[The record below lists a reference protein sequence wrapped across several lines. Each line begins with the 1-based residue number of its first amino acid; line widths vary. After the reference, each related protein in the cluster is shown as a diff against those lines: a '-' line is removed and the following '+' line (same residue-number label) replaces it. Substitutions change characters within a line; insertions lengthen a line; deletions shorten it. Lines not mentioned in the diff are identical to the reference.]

1 MAQARAESLRKPT
14 TCNSRLIVGRGAPHL
29 LPVPVPHERRR
40 LDDWAPQHL
49 TGSLRV
55 SVRRRGRTLYEGTS
69 ALAGLERG
77 RGHLG

>member
-1 MAQARAESLRKPT
+1 MEVEAHADG
-14 TCNSRLIVGRGAPHL
+14 VAPHL

-49 TGSLRV
+49 TGTMRL

-69 ALAGLERG
+69 ELAGLERG